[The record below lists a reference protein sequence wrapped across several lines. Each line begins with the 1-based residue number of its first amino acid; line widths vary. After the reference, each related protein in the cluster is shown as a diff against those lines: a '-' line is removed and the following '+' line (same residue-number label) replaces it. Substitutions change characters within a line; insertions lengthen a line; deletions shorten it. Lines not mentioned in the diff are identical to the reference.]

1 MKIPVIKKLVEEQSL
16 ESLMKAEEAML
27 EEQTPEIEVEGD
39 DEGEKL
45 THVLAAV
52 WIISDMQ
59 KTGSDFRTSLRNY
72 SQKVRK
78 SIS

>member
-1 MKIPVIKKLVEEQSL
+1 MKIPVIKKIVEKYTL
-16 ESLMKAEEAML
+16 EELQKAEEAML
-27 EEQTPEIEVEGD
+27 EEQTPEIEIEGE

-52 WIISDMQ
+52 WVKNEINTNGTEAMSAIRAYAQ
-59 KTGSDFRTSLRNY
+59 RVRN
-72 SQKVRK
+72 

>member
-1 MKIPVIKKLVEEQSL
+1 MKIPVIKKLVETYTLEQL
-16 ESLMKAEEAML
+16 VAAEAAMM
-27 EEQTPEIEVEGD
+27 EEQAPTIEVQGE

-52 WIISDMQ
+52 WVKGEINTNGTEAMTAIRAYAQ
-59 KTGSDFRTSLRNY
+59 RVRN
-72 SQKVRK
+72 

>member
-1 MKIPVIKKLVEEQSL
+1 MKIPVIKKIVEQYTLEQL
-16 ESLMKAEEAML
+16 QAAEAALL
-27 EEQTPEIEVEGD
+27 EEQTPAIDIEGD

-52 WIISDMQ
+52 WVKNEMQ
-59 KTGSDFRTSLRNY
+59 TNGTEAMAAIRNY
-72 SQKVRK
+72 AQRVRN